1 MKMKNI
7 LVKTGLMILV
17 GTFCSFSEAPVT
29 DDAPVYHV
37 GKLKKPM
44 KIDADWNKAQW
55 KNVRSINITNYM
67 GTVPEFKPET
77 QVKMLYDNDY
87 VYVIFHVKDR
97 YVKCITDRI
106 NGPVWQDSAVEFF
119 FAPDPRLP
127 LLYFNLE
134 TNCGGTPLLSYNL
147 VPRKESKRIDL
158 DDIKKVEIASTLPKI
173 IDPEIS
179 NPVEWTLEY
188 RIPLDVLEKYSNAAR
203 PQKGVEWKANFY
215 KIAEITSNPHY
226 ITWAEVINE
235 KPDFHRPEFFGRLIF
250 D

>member
-1 MKMKNI
+1 MKNI

-119 FAPDPRLP
+119 FAPDPRLQ
-127 LLYFNLE
+127 
-134 TNCGGTPLLSYNL
+134 GS
-147 VPRKESKRIDL
+147 RRRASL
-158 DDIKKVEIASTLPKI
+158 D
-173 IDPEIS
+173 
-179 NPVEWTLEY
+179 
-188 RIPLDVLEKYSNAAR
+188 
-203 PQKGVEWKANFY
+203 
-215 KIAEITSNPHY
+215 
-226 ITWAEVINE
+226 
-235 KPDFHRPEFFGRLIF
+235 HR
-250 D
+250 